1 MKYLITLFL
10 TFLGI
15 QINYAQIELAEQFL
29 LDNPDLKHAHIGIYI
44 YDLENDVPLYSH
56 NSSKLFTVASNNKLY
71 TLYAAKYYLG
81 DSTTGIQYQKRKDTL
96 YIRGTGD
103 PTLLHD
109 DFDEQAVLEFLKDS
123 KLPIALIETENKD
136 GLYGPGWSW
145 DDYNYSYQPEK
156 ASLPLYG
163 NVLRFKVKNEKLE
176 VLPSYFSGNLIDD
189 LDAETASYQIRR
201 DRIANE
207 FHYTLTDK
215 KSSREQ
221 VVPFTVSE
229 ELLANLLQDTLKVP
243 VRLSQRKLAEEHW
256 QQLRNVPLDSMLK
269 NMMHRSDNFYAEQTQ
284 SMISFKLFNEINNR
298 KVLRHLLENNFDFL
312 KDKSSIVDGSGLSN
326 YSRSTPEDLTRLLI
340 ALKNLVPEEELYDIL
355 PAGGEGT
362 LERFYHNAKDK
373 LHAKTGTLSHSVAI
387 SGYLNTRSDKKL
399 IFSVII
405 NNLPGPAD
413 IGRKATEEFLE
424 EVFEIY

>member
-29 LDNPDLKHAHIGIYI
+29 LDNSDLKHAHIGIYI

-109 DFDEQAVLEFLKDS
+109 DFDEQAVLQFLKDS

-156 ASLPLYG
+156 ASLPL
-163 NVLRFKVKNEKLE
+163 
-176 VLPSYFSGNLIDD
+176 
-189 LDAETASYQIRR
+189 
-201 DRIANE
+201 
-207 FHYTLTDK
+207 
-215 KSSREQ
+215 
-221 VVPFTVSE
+221 
-229 ELLANLLQDTLKVP
+229 
-243 VRLSQRKLAEEHW
+243 
-256 QQLRNVPLDSMLK
+256 
-269 NMMHRSDNFYAEQTQ
+269 
-284 SMISFKLFNEINNR
+284 
-298 KVLRHLLENNFDFL
+298 
-312 KDKSSIVDGSGLSN
+312 
-326 YSRSTPEDLTRLLI
+326 
-340 ALKNLVPEEELYDIL
+340 
-355 PAGGEGT
+355 
-362 LERFYHNAKDK
+362 
-373 LHAKTGTLSHSVAI
+373 
-387 SGYLNTRSDKKL
+387 
-399 IFSVII
+399 
-405 NNLPGPAD
+405 
-413 IGRKATEEFLE
+413 
-424 EVFEIY
+424 